1 MTLLPILLAL
11 GLAASA
17 VAPAPAVASA
27 SAVAPAPAG
36 RGAAAPEEAD
46 PNPWGQPPTGAAEDV
61 ALWTTL
67 RDSQNQAVLQM
78 SRIAQASYR
87 IRYGRYY
94 ERLDQLS
101 GTTPGPVPDQARRL
115 RSRLEVAARQADEG
129 IPKTGLRV
137 RVCKY
142 TLLHLD
148 QRLRLPDEPS
158 MKVELPRVRAE
169 ARSCTGELVPFA
181 AKVLALADALDA
193 AVADAETFLDRE
205 EPAPPTAPTPT
216 PAPSAAPPATGA
228 SSPAPSAG
236 TRP

>member
-1 MTLLPILLAL
+1 VIVMPILLAL
-11 GLAASA
+11 GLAA
-17 VAPAPAVASA
+17 P
-27 SAVAPAPAG
+27 AVAPAPAG
-36 RGAAAPEEAD
+36 QGAAAPEEAD
-46 PNPWGQPPTGAAEDV
+46 SNPWGQAPTGAAEDV

-87 IRYGRYY
+87 IRYGRTY

-101 GTTPGPVPDQARRL
+101 GTTPGPVAEQARRL

-148 QRLRLPDEPS
+148 QRLRFPDDPS

-181 AKVLALADALDA
+181 AKVLTLADALEA
-193 AVADAETFLDRE
+193 AVVDVEAFLDRE
-205 EPAPPTAPTPT
+205 EPDPPPVSAPASTPAPAPT
-216 PAPSAAPPATGA
+216 PAPSAAPPASGA
-228 SSPAPSAG
+228 SSPAPREG